1 MLTILHSKLFFSI
14 KFIGDTMKLSKL
26 INDYVECNNFEI
38 KIDFDKVKIY
48 YYDKIECFS
57 SSKVVVL
64 CKDKKVIIN
73 GKKLVVETMFEE
85 YMIISG
91 NINSIELG
99 NDD

>member
-1 MLTILHSKLFFSI
+1 
-14 KFIGDTMKLSKL
+14 MKLSKL
-26 INDYVECNNFEI
+26 VNDYVECNNFEI
-38 KIDFDKVKIY
+38 KINFDKVKIY

>member
-26 INDYVECNNFEI
+26 VNDYVECNNFEI

-48 YYDKIECFS
+48 YYDKIEFFS
-57 SSKVVVL
+57 SSKIIIL
-64 CKDKKVIIN
+64 YKDKKIIIN
-73 GKKLVVETMFEE
+73 GRNMIIETMFEE
-85 YMIISG
+85 YLIISG